1 MVRTVSLKPWM
12 LASSAFCLGLVGLL
26 ACTDQGEGERCDVRM
41 DQTGESDCKAAL
53 VCIPEGQL
61 NIPAG
66 GTALANQG
74 RCCPPDRRTAS
85 VSECLPVQA
94 TNLGD
99 AAVPTSPGPDAS
111 NDASSDVSLSTDS
124 GVDASASDGGS
135 NGDSGSSQDGAQG
148 G

>member
-1 MVRTVSLKPWM
+1 M
-12 LASSAFCLGLVGLL
+12 LASSAFCLGLVGIL

-99 AAVPTSPGPDAS
+99 AAVPTSDAS
-111 NDASSDVSLSTDS
+111 NDASNDGASSTDS
-124 GVDASASDGGS
+124 AVDASASDGGS
-135 NGDSGSSQDGAQG
+135 NVDSGGSQDGAQG

>member
-12 LASSAFCLGLVGLL
+12 LASSAFCLGLVGIL

-99 AAVPTSPGPDAS
+99 AAVPTSDAANDAS
-111 NDASSDVSLSTDS
+111 NDGASSTDS
-124 GVDASASDGGS
+124 AVDASASDGGS
-135 NGDSGSSQDGAQG
+135 NVDSGGSQDGALG